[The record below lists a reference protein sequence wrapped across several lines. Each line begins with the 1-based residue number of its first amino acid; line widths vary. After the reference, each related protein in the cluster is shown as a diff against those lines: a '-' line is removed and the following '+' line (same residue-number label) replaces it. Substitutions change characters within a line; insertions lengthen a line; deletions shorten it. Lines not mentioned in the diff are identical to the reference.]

1 MFRRDRSAP
10 LGRGPRPLLEAAHHA
25 VRLGGLGRRGLD
37 FVLLPDDGGAL
48 PAAHRRDRGGGPGR
62 PNGLCLD
69 GLQMEMARVE
79 VIWFILKTEQLD
91 APPPATP
98 SIWGGGV
105 FKLQFTIFVEGD
117 STGNLI

>member
-1 MFRRDRSAP
+1 MFRRDRSPP

-48 PAAHRRDRGGGPGR
+48 PAAHRRDRGRGPGR
-62 PNGLCLD
+62 ANGLRLD

-79 VIWFILKTEQLD
+79 VTWFILKTEQLD
-91 APPPATP
+91 APLPHHQ
-98 SIWGGGV
+98 IGEEV
-105 FKLQFTIFVEGD
+105 FLNCSLPYLWREV

>member
-48 PAAHRRDRGGGPGR
+48 PAAHRRDRGRGPGR
-62 PNGLCLD
+62 ANGLRLD

-79 VIWFILKTEQLD
+79 VTWFFFENRTTRR
-91 APPPATP
+91 PPAPP

-105 FKLQFTIFVEGD
+105 FKLQFTIFVEG
-117 STGNLI
+117 GLNG